1 MINIGEYLM
10 EFNRVLVPG
19 GRALLHHSDN
29 HVNYKVSFTNGESGR
44 NYMSEELFAYMAYRN
59 GFEVIEQVLIG
70 GTKISIA

>member
-19 GRALLHHSDN
+19 GRELLHHSDN

-70 GTKISIA
+70 GAKISIA

>member
-1 MINIGEYLM
+1 M

-29 HVNYKVSFTNGESGR
+29 HVNYKASFTNGESGR

-70 GTKISIA
+70 GAKISIA

>member
-19 GRALLHHSDN
+19 GREFLHHSDN

-70 GTKISIA
+70 GAKISIA